1 MCHQGNPK
9 AQHGELSA
17 QFEAVENHL
26 GLDDSR
32 CPRSE
37 EGLLARNR
45 TAGYYP

>member
-45 TAGYYP
+45 TAWYYP